1 MNIRKLL
8 LLSTMLLAAPA
19 YAQNAPAP
27 ASTEIR
33 TDEIKAQSP
42 LAAREQAL
50 APVLSWM
57 QAIGVKLTYL
67 GDEGG
72 LSGYLAEDATGKMQT
87 IYVTPDREH
96 VIAGLLLKRG
106 GDNITGVQVGEMRER
121 FARAADQY
129 VPKDASGAKPSETS
143 TAPSTQEKA
152 DSEAADP
159 EPASAAETTTGPV
172 DPATEVDPPT
182 AEKAK
187 EQEASS
193 LSADDGA
200 ASVAEVV
207 PTPTAAED
215 APARQEA
222 ASALSLPA
230 ATGPAEGASGNPS
243 EIWSSP
249 INKEKFLQA
258 AEKVPYIEVG
268 SMNAPITLY
277 EIADPQ
283 CPYCHAAWDH
293 IKPLVFDK
301 KIKLRVI
308 LIAALNGSEPKVREI
323 LASGVPARRW
333 IDSDAGKNLK
343 LEIDPQSQPFKDSA
357 AFLDKNMDF
366 AREFGV
372 DRTPFLG
379 YVGFDGKF
387 YSALGLP
394 SDLKSFLSAAVAR

>member
-8 LLSTMLLAAPA
+8 LLSTMLLPAPA
-19 YAQNAPAP
+19 YAQEAPAP
-27 ASTEIR
+27 AAASTVAPA
-33 TDEIKAQSP
+33 DEIKAQSP

-57 QAIGVKLTYL
+57 QSIGVKLTYL

-121 FARAADQY
+121 FAKAADQY
-129 VPKDASGAKPSETS
+129 VPKDAAGAKPTPTE
-143 TAPSTQEKA
+143 PSTPPAKTDKA
-152 DSEAADP
+152 DSEKSDP
-159 EPASAAETTTGPV
+159 EPAASAAPAAALPSPAADRAEAPAPTGAKPV
-172 DPATEVDPPT
+172 T
-182 AEKAK
+182 AELPDA
-187 EQEASS
+187 ASDGGS
-193 LSADDGA
+193 TSGAQTEGA
-200 ASVAEVV
+200 A
-207 PTPTAAED
+207 T
-215 APARQEA
+215 
-222 ASALSLPA
+222 LSLPA
-230 ATGPAEGASGNPS
+230 ATGPAEGSGGNPS

-249 INKEKFLQA
+249 IEKEKFLKA
-258 AEKVPYIEVG
+258 VSEVPYIEVG
-268 SMNAPITLY
+268 SMSAPITLY

-283 CPYCHAAWDH
+283 CPYCHAAWDS
-293 IKPLVFDK
+293 IKPLVFEK

-308 LIAALNGSEPKVREI
+308 LIAALNGSEPKAREI

-333 IDSDAGKNLK
+333 IDSAAGKNLT
-343 LEIDPQSQPFKDSA
+343 LEIDPASQPFKDSL
-357 AFLDKNMDF
+357 AFLEKNMNF

>member
-8 LLSTMLLAAPA
+8 LLSTMLMATPSLAQEPAAPA
-19 YAQNAPAP
+19 ATAARP
-27 ASTEIR
+27 
-33 TDEIKAQSP
+33 DEIKAQSP

-121 FARAADQY
+121 FAKAAEQY
-129 VPKDASGAKPSETS
+129 VPKEATDTR
-143 TAPSTQEKA
+143 PSTTEPSTPAAKKEVG
-152 DSEAADP
+152 EAEPADP
-159 EPASAAETTTGPV
+159 EPATATQPAPSEPAPAETAPS
-172 DPATEVDPPT
+172 PAPAAAVPADVPSE
-182 AEKAK
+182 EKAGVDA
-187 EQEASS
+187 QQQ
-193 LSADDGA
+193 SAI
-200 ASVAEVV
+200 
-207 PTPTAAED
+207 TP
-215 APARQEA
+215 
-222 ASALSLPA
+222 ALALPV
-230 ATGPAEGASGNPS
+230 ATGPAEGAGGNPS

-249 INKEKFLQA
+249 IEKERFLKA
-258 AEKVPYIEVG
+258 VADVPYFEVG

-283 CPYCHAAWDH
+283 CPYCHAAWDY
-293 IKPLVFDK
+293 IKPLVFEK
-301 KIKLRVI
+301 KIKVRVI
-308 LIAALNGSEPKVREI
+308 LIAALNGSEPKAREI
-323 LASGVPARRW
+323 LASGLPARRW
-333 IDSDAGKNLK
+333 IESDAGKNLK
-343 LEIDPQSQPFKDSA
+343 LEMDPESQPFKDSMS
-357 AFLDKNMDF
+357 FLDKNMDF
-366 AREFGV
+366 ARQFGV

-394 SDLKSFLSAAVAR
+394 SDLKSFLSAGLAR

>member
-1 MNIRKLL
+1 MHIRKLL
-8 LLSTMLLAAPA
+8 LLSTMLLAPHVQ
-19 YAQNAPAP
+19 AQDAPAP
-27 ASTEIR
+27 VATAPR
-33 TDEIKAQSP
+33 ADEVKAQSP

-129 VPKDASGAKPSETS
+129 VPKGEATAKPSEPA
-143 TAPSTQEKA
+143 TAPQKSEKPTA
-152 DSEAADP
+152 EPTDP
-159 EPASAAETTTGPV
+159 EPAATPSASAPV
-172 DPATEVDPPT
+172 SVPEDIKISEPT
-182 AEKAK
+182 SAPVEKAP
-187 EQEASS
+187 EEAS
-193 LSADDGA
+193 
-200 ASVAEVV
+200 
-207 PTPTAAED
+207 
-215 APARQEA
+215 APAEPSPP
-222 ASALSLPA
+222 SAEGTSLALPA
-230 ATGPAEGASGNPS
+230 ATGPAPEAAGNPA
-243 EIWSSP
+243 EIWTSP
-249 INKEKFLQA
+249 INKEEFLTA
-258 AEKVPYIEVG
+258 VAEVPYIEVG

-293 IKPLVFDK
+293 IKPLVFEK
-301 KIKLRVI
+301 KVKLRVI
-308 LIAALNGSEPKVREI
+308 LIAALEGSEPKVKEI

-343 LEIDPQSQPFKDSA
+343 LEIDPTSQPYKDSA

-366 AREFGV
+366 ARKFGV

>member
-8 LLSTMLLAAPA
+8 LLSTMLLPAPA
-19 YAQNAPAP
+19 YAQEAPAP
-27 ASTEIR
+27 ASTVAPA
-33 TDEIKAQSP
+33 DEIKAQSP
-42 LAAREQAL
+42 LAAREQSL

-57 QAIGVKLTYL
+57 QSIGVKLTYL

-106 GDNITGVQVGEMRER
+106 GQNITGVQVGEMRER
-121 FARAADQY
+121 FSKAADQY
-129 VPKDASGAKPSETS
+129 VPKDAAGSKPTPAEAS
-143 TAPSTQEKA
+143 TPPSKTDKA
-152 DSEAADP
+152 DSEKSDP
-159 EPASAAETTTGPV
+159 EPAASAQPEAGLPADRQGAVSAPAGEKTEAPAPDGEKPVAAVLPDAPSDVESKSGLPTG
-172 DPATEVDPPT
+172 
-182 AEKAK
+182 
-187 EQEASS
+187 
-193 LSADDGA
+193 GA
-200 ASVAEVV
+200 A
-207 PTPTAAED
+207 
-215 APARQEA
+215 
-222 ASALSLPA
+222 ALSLPA
-230 ATGPAEGASGNPS
+230 ATGPAEGSVGNPS

-249 INKEKFLQA
+249 IDKEKFLKA
-258 AEKVPYIEVG
+258 VSEVPYIEVG

-283 CPYCHAAWDH
+283 CPYCHAAWDD
-293 IKPLVFDK
+293 IKPLVFEK

-308 LIAALNGSEPKVREI
+308 LIAALNGSEPKAREI

-343 LEIDPQSQPFKDSA
+343 LEIDPESQPFKDSLS
-357 AFLDKNMDF
+357 FLEKNMDF